1 MTTEPVFI
9 PEAQPKAQRVRSE
22 FRFPVYDLA
31 DCVVAAKAIHEKGG
45 GVATSD
51 HLAAYLGYKSA
62 ANGAFINRVAAAK
75 LFGLIEGPPGGIVIT
90 PLAQKILMPIQIPDQ
105 RQGLIDAFMRVPLY
119 KAVYEEYHGKELP
132 PAFGLKNALRTM
144 FGVTPQ
150 RIDQAYRALINSAE
164 TAGFFE
170 VRGSR
175 TQLIMPSVPAGLPRR
190 STPDDEIAPDG
201 DGDQRTGG
209 NGGGPGGGRT
219 PPVVL
224 STATPEQLK
233 NEYVST
239 LIRLLSTSASGEDRA
254 ELMTKI
260 DKLLGLP
267 Q

>member
-1 MTTEPVFI
+1 MTTEPVSI
-9 PEAQPKAQRVRSE
+9 PAAQPKAQRVRSE

-31 DCVVAAKAIHEKGG
+31 DSVVAAKAIHEKGG

-75 LFGLIEGPPGGIVIT
+75 LFGLIEGPPGRIVIT
-90 PLAQKILMPIQIPDQ
+90 PLAQKILMPIKIPEDQ
-105 RQGLIDAFMRVPLY
+105 RQALIDAFMRVPLY

-132 PAFGLKNALRTM
+132 PTFGLKNALRTM
-144 FGVTPQ
+144 FSVTPR

-175 TQLIMPSVPAGLPRR
+175 TQLIMPSVPAGLPRH
-190 STPDDEIAPDG
+190 SAPDDEIPP
-201 DGDQRTGG
+201 DGDQRSGG
-209 NGGGPGGGRT
+209 NGGDGGSRT
-219 PPVVL
+219 PPPVVL
-224 STATPEQLK
+224 SVVTPEQLK
-233 NEYVST
+233 NEYIVT
-239 LIRLLSTSASGEDRA
+239 LIRLLGDSTSGEDRA
-254 ELMTKI
+254 ELMSKI
-260 DKLLGLP
+260 DKLLDLA